1 MDDAGTSSESPTLKQ
16 AQTELKQ
23 AQTKL
28 EEAQTELKQAQ
39 TDWLNA
45 TENQHIHERMVQSAE
60 RMVQSATENVQSA
73 QKMLDH
79 WLEQQPGRA
88 DSSEGLLAR
97 KIDELKE
104 ELRKNEAE
112 LKEELRQVAKNEAL
126 LMEAFL
132 NRYTLTPVSQYS
144 SATLDGQWH
153 QRAQEYYRTGSCLVL
168 QNLFPDDFQVKPWW
182 LRATRWDSIF
192 PAVAEHIIPKNG
204 FNFVQN
210 ELGIEIDN
218 PRNSIL
224 LLRHLEHTFQNG
236 DWSLIPVES
245 SGGAVKFK
253 IYVSQNLKEMTV
265 KYIDKNDDSSESV
278 RVRKA
283 KGQALQPLKFWDLHE
298 RDFWVHPPPFLRA
311 LFLKARMAWRKHKE
325 DDFPLLDPV
334 QFAERFSGFCD
345 KWNDFMV
352 GKLLGSIQQMNSAG
366 GTQSR

>member
-1 MDDAGTSSESPTLKQ
+1 
-16 AQTELKQ
+16 
-23 AQTKL
+23 
-28 EEAQTELKQAQ
+28 
-39 TDWLNA
+39 
-45 TENQHIHERMVQSAE
+45 
-60 RMVQSATENVQSA
+60 
-73 QKMLDH
+73 
-79 WLEQQPGRA
+79 
-88 DSSEGLLAR
+88 
-97 KIDELKE
+97 
-104 ELRKNEAE
+104 
-112 LKEELRQVAKNEAL
+112 
-126 LMEAFL
+126 MEAFL

-153 QRAQEYYRTGSCLVL
+153 QRAQQYYRTGSCLVL
-168 QNLFPDDFQVKPWW
+168 QNLFPDDFQVKPRW
-182 LRATRWDSIF
+182 LRATGWDSIF

-253 IYVSQNLKEMTV
+253 IYVSQYLKEMTV

-325 DDFPLLDPV
+325 DDFPLPDPV

-366 GTQSR
+366 GTQSRKRLFHRQGEWRKTAISCLRRICQANSRDLNSLNLCYENVFA